1 VPTVGSITGSDIHKS
16 SIDNTINPSKI
27 QLKKSPILMP
37 ILMPLVQAPSV
48 GDRCS
53 DL

>member
-1 VPTVGSITGSDIHKS
+1 VPTAGSVAGSDIHKS

-27 QLKKSPILMP
+27 QIKKSPTLV
-37 ILMPLVQAPSV
+37 PLVQAPSV

>member
-1 VPTVGSITGSDIHKS
+1 VPTVGSITGSDIQKS

-27 QLKKSPILMP
+27 QIKTSPIP
-37 ILMPLVQAPSV
+37 VPLVQAPSV